1 MNISACVA
9 VAVVSLVALISAG
22 VVMGE
27 ERAPV
32 SRRVTYR
39 VVVPFA
45 KTRGIMWRYTTQAP
59 AGEWYK
65 TDFDDSSWKQ
75 GQAGFGTRGT
85 PGAIVRTRWDSAD
98 VWLRRTFDLHGA
110 KPQDLSLLVHHDE
123 DAETYLNGILA
134 AKLQSYIS

>member
-1 MNISACVA
+1 
-9 VAVVSLVALISAG
+9 
-22 VVMGE
+22 
-27 ERAPV
+27 
-32 SRRVTYR
+32 
-39 VVVPFA
+39 
-45 KTRGIMWRYTTQAP
+45 P

-65 TDFDDSSWKQ
+65 TDFNDSSWKQ

-123 DAETYLNGILA
+123 DAEIYLNGILA
-134 AKLQSYIS
+134 AKLQSYISDYQPAPISDEARAALKDGQNSLAVHCHQTEGGQYIDVGLVQML